1 MKSNFTKQ
9 CIAQTLME
17 LLEEKSIEKI
27 TVTEIVEKCGVNRQT
42 FYYHFADIYALLEWS
57 FSKTLTELPERHSLA
72 EDDWEGT
79 LRALLQW
86 LNEHRSTVLHGYS
99 AADRAYYVRTLQ
111 KIISPKV
118 MAWLDESPLAPQVS
132 DEKKQFVCRTF
143 SHALIN
149 FLVEW
154 IEAGV
159 PRNSNSL
166 DDLITLFVG
175 FREYA
180 LNRFTAER

>member
-9 CIAQTLME
+9 CIAQALME

-57 FSKTLTELPERHSLA
+57 FSKTLTELPECHSLA

-99 AADRAYYVRTLQ
+99 AADRAYYVRILQ
-111 KIISPKV
+111 KVTSPKV
-118 MAWLDESPLAPQVS
+118 MAWLEESPLAPQVP

-143 SHALIN
+143 SHVIIN
-149 FLVEW
+149 YIVEW
-154 IEAGV
+154 IEEGM
-159 PRNSNSL
+159 PEHSDTL
-166 DDLITLFVG
+166 DDCITLFAE

-180 LNRFTAER
+180 LGCFAEER